1 MKTVELETTAAACGW
16 WAARDAQMRSTVN
29 ASHYSEAVKVR
40 AERMRLVLELLYS
53 AKNIYIAFGRRGIS
67 IKVDGA
73 LVRDRKA
80 LRALEADWAAEG
92 IVKKISAQGVIYRL
106 AA

>member
-1 MKTVELETTAAACGW
+1 MKTVELETTAAACAW